1 MTSPSH
7 HVRWLALLFGALL
20 AAGCGSRT
28 IAGGAGLPDGAT
40 VDDPAVFDVPFT
52 PDIPL
57 SPDVPF
63 TRDLPVARDLP
74 IARDI
79 PSVDRPVGPDVP
91 FPVDVPMP
99 RDLPVTPDVP
109 VTGARCADAVT
120 LLPGVPLSGQ
130 TTAFGGEV
138 GPSCA
143 PVFTPRPSLWYR
155 VTVPGGQTLSIN
167 MLPTGATTGGLQARV
182 MASCGAATCLSSMAS
197 TGIDGRSTVYR
208 WTNGAPMPTDVLIA
222 VNAIATA
229 FPTVFEITA
238 TLRAPITNA
247 SCVSATE
254 VSDGTVLRGED
265 PAGSTTTLTPCPGM
279 GGATLPGALFYTAAV
294 PAGQTLTATATAA
307 VMGRGFYYM
316 RVIGTCGDASCLS
329 ATPGPSSPAST
340 SWTNTG
346 GATRRVI
353 VAVSPGTPTASPFDL
368 AVRIRP
374 PPTNVTCAGATPLT
388 SGTIVGENFA
398 FARETSPA
406 CLAFG
411 AVSGPVL
418 YYAARVGEGERL
430 TVVARRT
437 SSTAFQPLVRLI
449 DGCASMTCLASSA
462 TMPTGG
468 DSARI
473 TWVNP
478 GAARDVIVLVSST
491 GAAADGVADITT
503 ALGVTPYR
511 VTTIAGACDTLPA
524 PTVVAGAVG
533 DDVGT
538 ASTPLPVTFR
548 YFGAAMASW
557 SVSTNGYLQVWP
569 SAGMSSGA
577 LGVVELPAAG
587 APASMIAPFWDDLEV
602 DSGVGSVRSQ
612 VVATGARHL
621 TVEWSNIRFCCG
633 GGTPD
638 RVTFQAKL
646 FETTNVIEFHYC
658 ALSATPRA
666 SGGNASIGIQDAT
679 STQGISWAIRRAG
692 AANIST
698 GVRFTPM

>member
-1 MTSPSH
+1 MIRSMTSPSPH
-7 HVRWLALLFGALL
+7 LRWIALLVGALF
-20 AAGCGSRT
+20 AVGCGSRT
-28 IAGGAGLPDGAT
+28 IAGGSGIPDGAT

-57 SPDVPF
+57 TP
-63 TRDLPVARDLP
+63 DLPFPRDLP
-74 IARDI
+74 IARDL
-79 PSVDRPVGPDVP
+79 PVLVDRPVGPDVP
-91 FPVDVPMP
+91 FPVDVPLP
-99 RDLPVTPDVP
+99 RDLPVLPDAP
-109 VTGARCADAVT
+109 TTGARCLDAPT
-120 LLPGVPLSGQ
+120 LLPGVPLPAQNTSL
-130 TTAFGGEV
+130 GGDV
-138 GPSCA
+138 GPSCP

-155 VTVPGGQTLSIN
+155 VTVPGGQTLAIN
-167 MLPTGATTGGLQARV
+167 MLPTGSTTGGLQARF
-182 MASCGAATCLSSMAS
+182 MTACGATACLAAMPS
-197 TGIDGRSTVYR
+197 TGPDGRSTVYR
-208 WTNGAPMPTDVLIA
+208 WVNATPLAVDVLIA

-238 TLRAPITNA
+238 TLRAPTTNA
-247 SCVSATE
+247 SCVSAAE

-265 PAGSTTTLTPCPGM
+265 PSGSTTALGPCPGM
-279 GGATLPGALFYTAAV
+279 GGATLPGALFYTAVV
-294 PAGQTLTATATAA
+294 PAGQTLTATATAT
-307 VMGRGFYYM
+307 VMGRGFYFM

-329 ATPGPSSPAST
+329 ATPGPTSPAST

-346 GATRRVI
+346 AAARRVI
-353 VAVSPGTPTASPFDL
+353 VAVSPGSSTPSPFDL

-374 PPTNVTCAGATPLT
+374 PPTNVTCAGATALT
-388 SGTIVGENFA
+388 SGTIIGENFA
-398 FARETSPA
+398 FARETSSA

-411 AVSGPVL
+411 TVSGPVL
-418 YYAARVGEGERL
+418 YYSARVGEGERL

-437 SSTAFQPLVRLI
+437 SATAFQPLVRLI

-491 GAAADGVADITT
+491 GAAADGIADVTT

-511 VTTIAGACDTLPA
+511 VTTIAGACDTLTA
-524 PTVVAGAVG
+524 PSVITGAVG

-538 ASTPLPVTFR
+538 ASTPLPITFR
-548 YFGAAMASW
+548 YFGAATAAW

-569 SAGMSSGA
+569 SAGMSNGA
-577 LGVVELPAAG
+577 LGVSELPAAT

-612 VVATGARHL
+612 VVTTGGRRL
-621 TVEWSNIRFCCG
+621 TVEWSNVRFCCG

-646 FETTNVIEFHYC
+646 FETANVIEFHYC

-666 SGGNASIGIQDAT
+666 SGGSASIGIQDAT
-679 STQGISWAIRRAG
+679 STQGLSWAIRRAG